1 MTNLYVIGN
10 WKQHGSRAAIQAFSE
25 QWSLNPNPRLRI
37 AVAPPFPYLQALAT
51 ALPDCQVAAQDC
63 SVHAQGAHTG
73 EVSADMLV
81 DLGCQYVLVG
91 HSERRQYHDETDAL
105 IAEKLAAAQAAGL
118 TPILCVGEQRA
129 AREAG
134 EQDEVV
140 RTQLRA
146 ALATSKPN
154 LLIAYEPVWAIGT
167 GLTATPEQAN
177 DMHAMIRQ
185 EVSALLG
192 ASHATPIL
200 YGGSVNAENA
210 DALFA
215 CPHVDGA
222 LVGGASLEAVSFMAI
237 AQSASNN
244 LSH

>member
-1 MTNLYVIGN
+1 MTNLYLIGN

-25 QWSLNPNPRLRI
+25 QWSFDAHPRLRI
-37 AVAPPFPYLQALAT
+37 AIAPPFPYLRTLGEL
-51 ALPDCQVAAQDC
+51 LPECQVAAQDC
-63 SVHAQGAHTG
+63 SEHAQGAYTG
-73 EVSADMLV
+73 EVSADMLA
-81 DLGCQYVLVG
+81 DLGCQFVLVG
-91 HSERRQYHDETDAL
+91 HSERRQYHGETDEL
-105 IAEKLAAAQAAGL
+105 IADKLATAQLAGV
-118 TPILCVGEQRA
+118 TPVLCVGEQLS

-134 EQDEVV
+134 EQEVV
-140 RTQLRA
+140 VRAQLQS
-146 ALATSKPN
+146 ALAKSQPN

-177 DMHAMIRQ
+177 EMHAMIKK
-185 EVSALLG
+185 EVGSLLG

-222 LVGGASLEAVSFMAI
+222 LVGGASLEAASFMAI

>member
-1 MTNLYVIGN
+1 MTNLYLIGN

-25 QWSLNPNPRLRI
+25 QWSLDSNPRLRI
-37 AVAPPFPYLQALAT
+37 AIAPPFPYLQTLGEAF
-51 ALPDCQVAAQDC
+51 PECHVAAQDC
-63 SVHAQGAHTG
+63 SVHAQGAYTG
-73 EVSADMLV
+73 EVSADMLA
-81 DLGCQYVLVG
+81 DLGCRFVLVG
-91 HSERRQYHDETDAL
+91 HSERRQYHGEMDEL
-105 IAEKLAAAQAAGL
+105 IAAKLAAAQSAGV
-118 TPILCVGEQRA
+118 TPVLCVGEPLS

-134 EQDEVV
+134 TQEDIV
-140 RTQLRA
+140 RAQLRS
-146 ALATSKPN
+146 ALATSQPN

-167 GLTATPEQAN
+167 GLTATPDQAD
-177 DMHAMIRQ
+177 DMHAMIKQ
-185 EVSALLG
+185 EVESLLG
-192 ASHATPIL
+192 ASKPTPIL

-222 LVGGASLEAVSFMAI
+222 LVGGASLEAASFMAI

>member
-1 MTNLYVIGN
+1 MTNLYLIGN
-10 WKQHGSRAAIQAFSE
+10 WKQQGSRDAIKAFSE
-25 QWSLNPNPRLRI
+25 RWSFDHDPRLRI
-37 AVAPPFPYLQALAT
+37 AIAPPFPYLQALSE
-51 ALPDCQVAAQDC
+51 ALPDCQLAAQDC
-63 SVHAQGAHTG
+63 SVHAQGAYTG
-73 EVSADMLV
+73 EVSANMLV

-91 HSERRQYHDETDAL
+91 HSERRQYHDETDEL
-105 IAEKLAAAQAAGL
+105 IAEKLAAAQAAGV
-118 TPILCVGEQRA
+118 TPVLCVGEQQA

-134 EQDEVV
+134 EQDDVV
-140 RTQLRA
+140 REQLRS
-146 ALATSKPN
+146 ALATSQSN

-167 GLTATPEQAN
+167 GLTATPDQAN

-185 EVSALLG
+185 EVESLLG
-192 ASHATPIL
+192 AAQATPIL

-215 CPHVDGA
+215 CPQVDGA
-222 LVGGASLEAVSFMAI
+222 LVGGASLEAASFMAI

>member
-1 MTNLYVIGN
+1 MSNRYLIGN
-10 WKQHGSRAAIQAFSE
+10 WKQHGSHAAIQAFAGE
-25 QWSLNPNPRLRI
+25 WSFDPHAQLRI
-37 AVAPPFPYLQALAT
+37 AVAPPFPYLQALAA
-51 ALPDCQVAAQDC
+51 ALPDCQLAAQDC
-63 SVHAQGAHTG
+63 SVHLQGAYTG
-73 EVSADMLV
+73 EVSADMLA
-81 DLGCQYVLVG
+81 DFGCEFVLVG

-105 IAEKLAAAQAAGL
+105 IAEKLAAAQSAGV
-118 TPILCVGEQRA
+118 TPILCVGEQQA
-129 AREAG
+129 ARENG
-134 EQDEVV
+134 KQDEVV
-140 RTQLRA
+140 RAQLRS
-146 ALATSKPN
+146 ALAAAQPN

-167 GLTATPEQAN
+167 GLTATPDQAN
-177 DMHAMIRQ
+177 EMHEMIRQ
-185 EVSALLG
+185 EVSSLFG

-222 LVGGASLEAVSFMAI
+222 LVGGASLQAASFMAI

>member
-1 MTNLYVIGN
+1 MTNLYLIGN
-10 WKQHGSRAAIQAFSE
+10 WKQHGSRTAIQSFSE
-25 QWSLNPNPRLRI
+25 QWSFDSNPRLRI
-37 AVAPPFPYLQALAT
+37 AIAPPFPYLQALGD
-51 ALPDCQVAAQDC
+51 ALPACQLAAQDC
-63 SVHAQGAHTG
+63 SVHAQGAYTG

-81 DLGCQYVLVG
+81 DLGCQFVLVG
-91 HSERRQYHDETDAL
+91 HSERRQYHDETDEL
-105 IAEKLAAAQAAGL
+105 IAQKLAAAQSAGM
-118 TPILCVGEQRA
+118 TPVLCVGEQLP

-134 EQDEVV
+134 EHESVV
-140 RTQLRA
+140 RTQLRS
-146 ALATSKPN
+146 ALATSQPN

-177 DMHAMIRQ
+177 DMHAMIKQ
-185 EVSALLG
+185 EVESLLG
-192 ASHATPIL
+192 ATHATPIL

-222 LVGGASLEAVSFMAI
+222 LVGGASLEAASFVAI
-237 AQSASNN
+237 AQAASNN

>member
-1 MTNLYVIGN
+1 MTNLYLIGN

-25 QWSLNPNPRLRI
+25 QWSFDVNPALRI
-37 AVAPPFPYLQALAT
+37 AIAPPFPYLQALIE
-51 ALPDCQVAAQDC
+51 ALPGCELAAQDC
-63 SVHAQGAHTG
+63 SVHAQGAYTG
-73 EVSADMLV
+73 EVSADMLA
-81 DLGCQYVLVG
+81 DLGCQFVLVG
-91 HSERRQYHDETDAL
+91 HSERRQYHDETDEL
-105 IAEKLAAAQAAGL
+105 IAEKLAVAQSAGM
-118 TPILCVGEQRA
+118 TPVLCVGEQLP

-134 EQDEVV
+134 EHEDVV
-140 RTQLRA
+140 RAQLQS
-146 ALATSKPN
+146 ALATSQPN

-167 GLTATPEQAN
+167 GLTATPDQAN
-177 DMHAMIRQ
+177 DMHAMIKQ
-185 EVSALLG
+185 EVESLLG
-192 ASHATPIL
+192 ASQATPIL

-222 LVGGASLEAVSFMAI
+222 LVGGASLEAASFMAI

>member
-1 MTNLYVIGN
+1 MTNLYLIGN

-25 QWSLNPNPRLRI
+25 QWSFDPNPQLRI
-37 AVAPPFPYLQALAT
+37 AIAPPFPYLQALRE

-105 IAEKLAAAQAAGL
+105 IAEKLAAAQLAGV
-118 TPILCVGEQRA
+118 TPILCVGEQQA

-140 RTQLRA
+140 RAQLRS
-146 ALATSKPN
+146 ALATSQPK

-167 GLTATPEQAN
+167 GAVASPDDIAAIHALIAAVLTEKY
-177 DMHAMIRQ
+177 
-185 EVSALLG
+185 G
-192 ASHATPIL
+192 ADNLPPIL
-200 YGGSVNAENA
+200 YGGSVNADNA
-210 DALFA
+210 ADIFA
-215 CPHVDGA
+215 VTKVDGA
-222 LVGGASLEAVSFMAI
+222 LVGGASLDAEAFAAI
-237 AQSASNN
+237 CTAANQIS
-244 LSH
+244 L

>member
-1 MTNLYVIGN
+1 MTNLYLIGN

-25 QWSLNPNPRLRI
+25 QWSFDTNPRLRI
-37 AVAPPFPYLQALAT
+37 AIAPPFPYLQALVEAS
-51 ALPDCQVAAQDC
+51 PDFELAAQDC
-63 SVHAQGAHTG
+63 SIHAQGAYTG
-73 EVSADMLV
+73 EVSADMLA
-81 DLGCQYVLVG
+81 DLGCQFVLVG
-91 HSERRQYHDETDAL
+91 HSERRQYHDETDEL
-105 IAEKLAAAQAAGL
+105 IAEKLAVAQSAGV
-118 TPILCVGEQRA
+118 TPVLCVGEQLA

-134 EQDEVV
+134 EHEAVV
-140 RTQLRA
+140 RGQLRA
-146 ALATSKPN
+146 ALATSQPN

-177 DMHAMIRQ
+177 EMHAMIKQ
-185 EVSALLG
+185 EVESLFG
-192 ASHATPIL
+192 ASQATPIL

-222 LVGGASLEAVSFMAI
+222 LVGGASLEAASFMAI
-237 AQSASNN
+237 AQAASNN

>member
-1 MTNLYVIGN
+1 MTNLYLIGN

-25 QWSLNPNPRLRI
+25 QWSSDANSRLRI
-37 AVAPPFPYLQALAT
+37 AIAPPFPYLQVLDK
-51 ALPDCQVAAQDC
+51 ALPDCELAAQDC
-63 SVHAQGAHTG
+63 SIHAQGAHTG
-73 EVSADMLV
+73 EVSADMLA
-81 DLGCQYVLVG
+81 DLGCQFVLVG
-91 HSERRQYHDETDAL
+91 HSERRQYHDETDEL
-105 IAEKLAAAQAAGL
+105 IAEKLAAAQSAGV
-118 TPILCVGEQRA
+118 TPVLCVGEQLT
-129 AREAG
+129 ARGAG
-134 EQDEVV
+134 EQYDVV
-140 RTQLRA
+140 RAQLRS
-146 ALATSKPN
+146 ALAKSQPN

-167 GLTATPEQAN
+167 GLTATPDQAN

-185 EVSALLG
+185 ELESLLG
-192 ASHATPIL
+192 ASHSTPIL

-222 LVGGASLEAVSFMAI
+222 LVGGASLDAATFIAI